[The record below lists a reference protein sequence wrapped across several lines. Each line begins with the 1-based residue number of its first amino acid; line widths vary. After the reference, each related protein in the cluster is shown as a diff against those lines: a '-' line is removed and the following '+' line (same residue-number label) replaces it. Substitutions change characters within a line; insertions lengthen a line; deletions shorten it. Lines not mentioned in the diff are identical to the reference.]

1 MLNAMDGEMRQQ
13 RSRLRHFMDRLLK
26 GTHHHFL
33 VLLPSRPGLLTWLM
47 QRFFSGIT
55 IDPQHLGTIRQLP
68 PSAVLVYTIKF
79 KSYFEFLFFHFR
91 YRKEKVPAPELI
103 FGRNLWLLQPISR
116 IMRCMLAYLDYL
128 LTERRIL
135 DPYDSG
141 FWERQL
147 LSGRVA
153 LLPLV
158 EKHGFYRRF
167 VKAKTDPLRFLI
179 ELQERTERPVY
190 IVPQL
195 MFFSKSPTPAIPR
208 LRDLLLG
215 SEQRPRLV
223 RRLLTMFR
231 NPGRVFVEV
240 SQPLALT
247 EFLKQSE
254 IQRQSP
260 EYQALQLRRQL
271 LRQHN
276 RHRQSITGPVLKS
289 HEEIKESILANERL
303 RQFMT
308 QHAESRKEPLHAV
321 RREADNYL
329 DEIAAK
335 YSYSFVNLI
344 SGPVGW
350 LLNTMFDGTVVD
362 KEGLQRLK
370 TMSQRGPLILIPC
383 HKSHVD
389 YLILSYILFR
399 HNMPAPHVAAGK
411 NLSFWPMGPFFRA
424 GGAFFLRRTFRGAVL
439 YSKVFSEYIHKLLE
453 EGFNIELFIEGGR
466 SRSGK
471 VLIPK
476 LGFLTILLNAFRNGA
491 CDDMIFVPVFI
502 GYDQVLEESAYLQE
516 IEGGKKEPESL
527 GQVLRARRFLR
538 RRYGKIYINFHDP
551 ISLKDVLQDW
561 GGTLTDMP
569 SKQQNELCRNLGWRM
584 TNAIDKQSVITP
596 HSLVAA
602 AILNCPLKSFTSQ
615 EIFENVDTYSRYL
628 AFQNAKFTDTLLLD
642 HQRACGQALQNYL
655 QRKIIDMPSSEKNM
669 PAEMAQYNLPA
680 NKRLR
685 LEYYK
690 NNCIAHFVPA
700 AFTALSILEKD
711 AFQFSAADLHD
722 RYRYLQDLFK
732 YEFAF
737 DIDKPAEHFVRKS
750 LKAFIDDA
758 ILMPHATLPDTYQI
772 TSLGLRKLKLFARF
786 LKPYFES
793 YSVVLQFLKQTAREN
808 TGAKDRLKKI
818 HNLGRAMLKRQEIEL
833 HECLSNINFENGITF
848 FTTHRVKGAEDR
860 EDIEAYE
867 LTIRQFLGCL

>member
-1 MLNAMDGEMRQQ
+1 MPSAINGDMRPQPG
-13 RSRLRHFMDRLLK
+13 RWRRLMDRLLK

-33 VLLPSRPGLLTWLM
+33 ILLPSRSGVLTWLM
-47 QRFFSGIT
+47 ERFFAGIT
-55 IDPQHLGTIRQLP
+55 IDPQHLDIIRGLP
-68 PSAVLVYTIKF
+68 SSAILVYTIKF

-91 YRKEKVPAPELI
+91 YRKEKVPAPEMI
-103 FGRNLWLLQPISR
+103 FGRSLWMLQPVSR
-116 IMRCMLAYLDYL
+116 ILRSLLAHLDYL
-128 LTERRIL
+128 LTRRRIL
-135 DPYDSG
+135 DPYASG
-141 FWERQL
+141 FWEQEL
-147 LSGRVA
+147 LNGRVA

-179 ELQERTERPVY
+179 ELQQRSERPVY
-190 IVPQL
+190 LVPQL
-195 MFFSKSPTPAIPR
+195 LFFSKCPTPAIPR
-208 LRDLLLG
+208 LRDILLG
-215 SEQRPRLV
+215 SEQRPGLI
-223 RRLLTMFR
+223 RRLLNMFR
-231 NPGRVFVEV
+231 NPGKVFVEV
-240 SQPLALT
+240 SQPLAVS
-247 EFLKQSE
+247 EFLAQPDTL
-254 IQRQSP
+254 RQSP

-289 HEEIKESILANERL
+289 HEEVKESILANERL

-329 DEIAAK
+329 DEISAK
-335 YSYSFVNLI
+335 YSYSFVNLV

-350 LLNTMFDGTVVD
+350 LLNTMFDGTVLD

-370 TMSQRGPLILIPC
+370 TVSQKGPLILIPC

-389 YLILSYILFR
+389 YLLLSYILFK

-471 VLIPK
+471 LLIPK
-476 LGFLTILLNAFRNGA
+476 LGLLTILLNAFKNGA

-516 IEGGKKEPESL
+516 IEGGKKEPESI
-527 GQVLRARRFLR
+527 GQVLRARRFLK
-538 RRYGKIYINFHDP
+538 RRYGKVYINFNEP
-551 ISLKDVLQDW
+551 ISLKELLQDF
-561 GGTLTDMP
+561 GGTLTNMP
-569 SKQQNELCRNLGWRM
+569 QKSQNELCRNLGWRVI
-584 TNAIDKQSVITP
+584 NAIDKVSVISP
-596 HSLVAA
+596 HALVAA

-615 EIFENVDTYSRYL
+615 EIFENVDTYSQFL
-628 AFQNAKFTDTLLLD
+628 AFQNAKFADTLLLD

-655 QRKIIDMPSSEKNM
+655 QRKFIDMPSSEKNM

-680 NKRLR
+680 GKRLR

-700 AFTALSILEKD
+700 AFTALAILEKD
-711 AFQFSAADLHD
+711 AFQFSASDLHD
-722 RYRYLQDLFK
+722 RYRYLQDFFK

-737 DIDKPAEHFVRKS
+737 DLEKPAEHFVRKS

-786 LKPYFES
+786 MKPYFES
-793 YSVVLQFLKQTAREN
+793 YWVVLQYLKQTERED

-818 HNLGRAMLKRQEIEL
+818 HSLGRTMLKRQEIEL
-833 HECLSNINFENGITF
+833 SEALSNINFENGLTYF
-848 FTTHRVKGAEDR
+848 STHRVKGAEDR
-860 EDIEAYE
+860 ELIESYE
-867 LTIRQFLGCL
+867 PVIRQFLGFL